1 MSELLERIE
10 ADQNLDLGELAALMG
25 LTKAQLRKK
34 LEAAAAA
41 RATEEKVARAI
52 APLAALRQA
61 EGKLPA
67 TARRMLDR
75 DDAIE
80 KEFEQH
86 PVAAQE
92 FAKGERTG
100 HRMAMLELAV
110 GLGLVEAEV
119 KHPVVRE
126 ALRNL
131 ANAENLPRPAA
142 RGSRQRGRR
151 AVRVSEG
158 GLAMLRFLATG
169 RKTIEQ
175 CKAERGTRALL
186 PLKAQERAGLVDW
199 CDGGTW
205 GLTAAGQ
212 AVVEAAQEGND
223 GDG

>member
-10 ADQNLDLGELAALMG
+10 QDQNLDLGELAALMG
-25 LTKAQLRKK
+25 LTKAQLRKQ

-41 RATEEKVARAI
+41 RATEEKVKRAM

-61 EGKLPA
+61 EGKLPT

-80 KEFEQH
+80 KEFDQH

-110 GLGLVEAEV
+110 GLGLVDAEV

-131 ANAENLPRPAA
+131 ANAESLPRAEA
-142 RGSRQRGRR
+142 RGTRARGARQRNRR
-151 AVRVSEG
+151 GQPSKTLLL
-158 GLAMLRFLATG
+158 LADG
-169 RKTIEQ
+169 RKTIEH
-175 CKAERGTRALL
+175 
-186 PLKAQERAGLVDW
+186 LKVGAGPRVLAGLKVLERAGQVDW
-199 CDGGTW
+199 CDDGTW
-205 GLTAAGQ
+205 GLTAEGQ
-212 AVVEAAQEGND
+212 AVVEAAGGES
-223 GDG
+223 